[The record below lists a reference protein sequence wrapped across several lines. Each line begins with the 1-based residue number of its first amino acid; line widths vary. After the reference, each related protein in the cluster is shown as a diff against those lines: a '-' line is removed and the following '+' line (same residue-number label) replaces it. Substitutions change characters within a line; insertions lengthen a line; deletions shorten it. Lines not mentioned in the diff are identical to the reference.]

1 MRGSSKPAVKNI
13 LTGRYNKMKKFLK
26 EAKVHLMTGIG
37 YMLPLIIGA
46 SLVVAIP
53 KLIALCFGITSLDP
67 YADGTGIWH
76 IMKQIENVGWTG
88 IGLINTVL
96 GGFIAY
102 SIADKPA
109 IGAGLIG
116 GALASSTYAGF
127 LGAVIA
133 GFLAGYSVKWAKEH
147 IKLPQSMQSVM
158 PLVICPFIG
167 TGIVAVVMGVILAN
181 PLAAINTWLVNWI
194 SSMCQNQ
201 GSQLVMAII
210 LGAMIASDMG
220 GPINKSAWMAGNVLM
235 AEGIYQPNV
244 FINAAICMPPLAYA
258 IATVIRKNRF
268 SAEFRETGKGN
279 WVMGFI
285 GITEG
290 AIPFTL
296 VKPQFLIPIN
306 MFGAAVGTAV
316 ISLLGAKGEIPPVGG
331 IYGFVSVT
339 HGWAYLVGILV
350 GAVIIAV
357 LATIAVDFNQS
368 TDAATSEDVNLD
380 EIEISFEDIK

>member
-1 MRGSSKPAVKNI
+1 
-13 LTGRYNKMKKFLK
+13 MKQFFKD
-26 EAKVHLMTGIG
+26 AKGHLMTGIG

-67 YADGTGIWH
+67 YADGTGVWH
-76 IMKQIENVGWTG
+76 IMKLIENVGWTG
-88 IGLINTVL
+88 IGMVNTVL
-96 GGFIAY
+96 AGFIAY

-109 IGAGLIG
+109 IGAGFIG
-116 GALASSTYAGF
+116 GAVASSTYAGF

-133 GFLAGYSVKWAKEH
+133 AFIAGYSVKWAKKH
-147 IKLPQSMQSVM
+147 IHLPESMGSVM
-158 PLVICPFIG
+158 PLVVCPLIA
-167 TGIVAVVMGVILAN
+167 TGFVAIIMGVILAT

-201 GSQLVMAII
+201 SSQLVMAII

-220 GPINKSAWMAGNVLM
+220 GPINKSAWMAGNALM

-258 IATVIRKNRF
+258 IATVIRKKRF
-268 SAEFRETGKGN
+268 SDEFRETGKSN
-279 WVMGFI
+279 WAMGVV

-296 VKPQFLIPIN
+296 VKPQILIPVN
-306 MFGAAVGTAV
+306 MFGAAIGTAA
-316 ISLLGAKGEIPPVGG
+316 IAILGGKGDIPPVGCM
-331 IYGFVSVT
+331 YGFVSIT

-350 GAVIIAV
+350 GAFVIAI
-357 LATIAVDFNQS
+357 LATLFVDFNDKS
-368 TDAATSEDVNLD
+368 EAGSEDVDID
-380 EIEISFEDIK
+380 EIDISFEDIK

>member
-1 MRGSSKPAVKNI
+1 
-13 LTGRYNKMKKFLK
+13 MKRFFK
-26 EAKVHLMTGIG
+26 EAKGHLMTGIG

-67 YADGTGIWH
+67 YAEGEGIWH
-76 IMKQIENVGWTG
+76 IMKLIENVGWTG

-96 GGFIAY
+96 AGFIAY

-133 GFLAGYSVKWAKEH
+133 AFIAGYTVKFAKEH
-147 IKLPQSMQSVM
+147 IKLPESMQTMM
-158 PLVICPFIG
+158 PLVICPFLA
-167 TGIVAVVMGVILAN
+167 TGVVAIIMGVVLAT
-181 PLAAINTWLVNWI
+181 PLAAINTWLVDWI
-194 SSMCQNQ
+194 SSMCQST
-201 GSQLVMAII
+201 GSQLIMAII

-220 GPINKSAWMAGNVLM
+220 GPINKSAWMAGNVLL

-244 FINAAICMPPLAYA
+244 FINCAICIPPLAYA
-258 IATVIRKNRF
+258 IATVIRKKRF
-268 SAEFRETGKGN
+268 SSAFRETGKGN

-306 MFGAAVGTAV
+306 MLGGALGAA
-316 ISLLGAKGEIPPVGG
+316 ICCLLGAKGDIPPVGG
-331 IYGFVSVT
+331 IYGFVSIT
-339 HGWAYLVGILV
+339 NGWAYLIGIIA
-350 GAVIIAV
+350 GAIVIAV
-357 LATIAVDFNQS
+357 LATLAVDFNQD
-368 TDAATSEDVNLD
+368 TDNASEDVNID
-380 EIEISFEDIK
+380 EIEISFEDVQ

>member
-1 MRGSSKPAVKNI
+1 
-13 LTGRYNKMKKFLK
+13 MKQFFKD
-26 EAKVHLMTGIG
+26 AKGHLMTGIG

-67 YADGTGIWH
+67 YADGTGVWH
-76 IMKQIENVGWTG
+76 IMKLIENVGWTG
-88 IGLINTVL
+88 IGMVNTVL
-96 GGFIAY
+96 AGFIAY

-109 IGAGLIG
+109 IGAGFIG
-116 GALASSTYAGF
+116 GAVASSTYAGF

-133 GFLAGYSVKWAKEH
+133 AFIAGYSVKWAKKH
-147 IKLPQSMQSVM
+147 IHLPESMGSVM
-158 PLVICPFIG
+158 PLVVCPLIA
-167 TGIVAVVMGVILAN
+167 TGFVAIIMGVILAT

-201 GSQLVMAII
+201 SSQLVMAII

-220 GPINKSAWMAGNVLM
+220 GPINKSAWMAGNALM

-258 IATVIRKNRF
+258 IATVIKKKRF
-268 SAEFRETGKGN
+268 SAEFRETGKSN
-279 WVMGFI
+279 WAMGFV

-296 VKPQFLIPIN
+296 VKPQILIPVN
-306 MFGAAVGTAV
+306 MFGAAIGAAV
-316 ISLLGAKGEIPPVGG
+316 IAILGGKGDIPPVGG
-331 IYGFVSVT
+331 VYGFVSIT

-350 GAVIIAV
+350 GAFVIAM
-357 LATIAVDFNQS
+357 LATFFVDFNDKS
-368 TDAATSEDVNLD
+368 EAGSEDVDID
-380 EIEISFEDIK
+380 EIDISFEDIK